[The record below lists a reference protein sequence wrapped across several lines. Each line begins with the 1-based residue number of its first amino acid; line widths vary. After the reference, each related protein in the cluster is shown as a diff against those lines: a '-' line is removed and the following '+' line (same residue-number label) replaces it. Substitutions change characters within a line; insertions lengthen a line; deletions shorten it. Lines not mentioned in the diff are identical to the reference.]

1 MPIGPLRLIKDA
13 WAIGRQFE
21 EVITLNKRTQDAI
34 GEIGTRLRVIEDRLL
49 MLEAEQVRTIVEAK
63 SAAAGAAT
71 TMAAG
76 ALFEAATRIAQLE
89 VRVSVLDERSHRLP
103 PPDKR

>member
-1 MPIGPLRLIKDA
+1 MPIAPVRWLQNA

-21 EVITLNKRTQDAI
+21 TIIEFNERTQRAI
-34 GEIGTRLRVIEDRLL
+34 DRLETGLRDVEDRLL
-49 MLEAEQVRTIVEAK
+49 ILETGQAQTIVEAK
-63 SAAAGAAT
+63 SAAAAAAT

-89 VRVSVLDERSHRLP
+89 MRVSNLVERPYLSP
-103 PPDKR
+103 PADKP